1 FLGLSLAGTFTHGY
15 FFAFHLLNIVNN
27 NQLLGGV
34 IQAVTQNGKSLVW
47 VAILGLV
54 IFYLYALVAFA
65 YFRDVFVPSKSL
77 YCATLWQCTV
87 TMVRYGLLGD
97 YDEVTFLSKDVIR
110 SLCQLQM
117 FLRHTQMNSF
127 VNFVYLSIYQV
138 TFFICITTIGLNIIF
153 GIIVDTFSELRDLKW
168 TAESD
173 MRDTCFI
180 CSRKSYDFEH
190 HAQGFS
196 HHVKEEHNMWAY
208 IFFLIHLDDTKPN
221 DYNAQDLY
229 VSVLVRLISPVSIT

>member
-1 FLGLSLAGTFTHGY
+1 MN
-15 FFAFHLLNIVNN
+15 LNP
-27 NQLLGGV
+27 
-34 IQAVTQNGKSLVW
+34 GKSLVW

-97 YDEVTFLSKDVIR
+97 YDEVTFLSKDVIC

-153 GIIVDTFSELRDLKW
+153 GIIVDTFSELRDLKVITVGTNHDIYTSRLLQW

-190 HAQGFS
+190 HAQVLHWCGKCLS
-196 HHVKEEHNMWAY
+196 QRCVNSAGVQSPRERGTQHVG
-208 IFFLIHLDDTKPN
+208 LHLLPHP
-221 DYNAQDLY
+221 LG
-229 VSVLVRLISPVSIT
+229 